1 MMDQSSCSSWKV
13 WIKWMRYASLIASGT
28 SKYRWSSS
36 STVRTLLGGEEKHQD
51 TSLWEGK
58 MEEKGDNKEEM
69 GFLTRSAAGGDS
81 LGRGLPEEGS
91 VGRQGLQL
99 VQRVC

>member
-1 MMDQSSCSSWKV
+1 MDEVSVLDRFGDEQV
-13 WIKWMRYASLIASGT
+13 ALVQLIDCPHP
-28 SKYRWSSS
+28 
-36 STVRTLLGGEEKHQD
+36 VGGEEKHQD

-69 GFLTRSAAGGDS
+69 GFLTRLAAGGDS
-81 LGRGLPEEGS
+81 LGRGLPEERS